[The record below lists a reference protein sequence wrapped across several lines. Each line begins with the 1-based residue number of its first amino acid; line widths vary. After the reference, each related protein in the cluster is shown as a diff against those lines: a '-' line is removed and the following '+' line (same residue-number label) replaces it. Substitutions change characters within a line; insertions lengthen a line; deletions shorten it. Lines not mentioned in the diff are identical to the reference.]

1 MKSRLEETRRAPNGA
16 AGCAI
21 VAIVVLFA
29 AEGIANGGNNS
40 DTDMFHLTD
49 VSGYVELGFFTDL
62 NERSRSSSRN
72 SNLERI
78 EFSET
83 LDIDIDAYIYH
94 PWFLSLNGG
103 LNVETIQDVGDSG
116 SNRTLVGG
124 DLRLDFLRQK
134 PNSFAV
140 FAKVVQSQ
148 IVRPFT
154 QSYDLTDQVYGA
166 TFYRTSGWV
175 PFTLSYAHH
184 IQDGGI
190 DGNLDEIDDTVD
202 FFGQYELNE
211 RSTGR
216 IDYGL
221 SFEEVLGERSRRQQ
235 VNVTNQSY
243 FGEKLQNRLAANLLF
258 TEQDHSGQLYRTA
271 ANVDYDWQHTEN
283 LSTGYTL
290 DFRREDAESQT
301 VNNLSPTFRI
311 RHQLYESLTSQLEL
325 FARIQDASFSQRDE
339 YGGLL
344 TENYIKKLGEWGT
357 LGLTVSP
364 RILMTSTRP
373 EQDTALAINEV
384 HVMRLAQ
391 PVLLRNLD
399 VITGTIVV
407 TNQSESLIYQEGV
420 DYQVISVGDGIQTE
434 LALTIPSQIADGET
448 VLVDYEYRLMGD
460 SDILTPSVNILGS
473 LWLFDHLKLFGQ
485 YEIDEPKVLSGDEAE
500 LRINSFDR
508 SVIGFQVDWP
518 WVSATAQYENYDATI
533 GPFESA
539 SGMVSVFTY
548 GAHPWQARA
557 RAGYGYQSYTGSDDN
572 VSRATLAANASLRL
586 LRRGLLEFEANW
598 LRERWSGSSASSN
611 DLDQIFVG
619 TEFSWWYGQF
629 QLELETGIAQ
639 LLRRTEDKSVYQVD
653 FRLRRSF

>member
-21 VAIVVLFA
+21 AAIVVLFA

-221 SFEEVLGERSRRQQ
+221 SFEEVLG
-235 VNVTNQSY
+235 
-243 FGEKLQNRLAANLLF
+243 
-258 TEQDHSGQLYRTA
+258 
-271 ANVDYDWQHTEN
+271 
-283 LSTGYTL
+283 
-290 DFRREDAESQT
+290 
-301 VNNLSPTFRI
+301 
-311 RHQLYESLTSQLEL
+311 
-325 FARIQDASFSQRDE
+325 
-339 YGGLL
+339 
-344 TENYIKKLGEWGT
+344 
-357 LGLTVSP
+357 
-364 RILMTSTRP
+364 
-373 EQDTALAINEV
+373 
-384 HVMRLAQ
+384 
-391 PVLLRNLD
+391 
-399 VITGTIVV
+399 
-407 TNQSESLIYQEGV
+407 
-420 DYQVISVGDGIQTE
+420 
-434 LALTIPSQIADGET
+434 
-448 VLVDYEYRLMGD
+448 
-460 SDILTPSVNILGS
+460 
-473 LWLFDHLKLFGQ
+473 
-485 YEIDEPKVLSGDEAE
+485 
-500 LRINSFDR
+500 
-508 SVIGFQVDWP
+508 
-518 WVSATAQYENYDATI
+518 
-533 GPFESA
+533 
-539 SGMVSVFTY
+539 
-548 GAHPWQARA
+548 
-557 RAGYGYQSYTGSDDN
+557 
-572 VSRATLAANASLRL
+572 
-586 LRRGLLEFEANW
+586 
-598 LRERWSGSSASSN
+598 
-611 DLDQIFVG
+611 
-619 TEFSWWYGQF
+619 
-629 QLELETGIAQ
+629 
-639 LLRRTEDKSVYQVD
+639 
-653 FRLRRSF
+653 